1 VIPVLI
7 FIMADGLVVRHNYV
21 RYYNNMLTENLTC
34 DTLYSK
40 REREERFMDKFYKNL
55 GAKIKKIREKQGL
68 SQEELGKKLGVKR
81 VAISQIET
89 GGRKISAEEITE
101 FAKVCNIPTDIL
113 LDVKKDIEIVFEKS
127 MEKTKQKEEI
137 RISVPQKN
145 LKKFK
150 EVLIYIL
157 EKVGSKPNVGET
169 VLYKLLYFMDFNFY
183 EKYEEQ
189 LIGATYIKN
198 HHGPTPKE
206 FVKIVEEMIDNEE
219 LVKVQNKYFEHLQ
232 KKYLPLRKPDLS
244 LLSAREKEAIDDVL
258 NSRLSDMN
266 ATQISEYSHG
276 DVPWKATDDGEII
289 DYESVFYR
297 NAPYSVREY
306 AE

>member
-1 VIPVLI
+1 
-7 FIMADGLVVRHNYV
+7 
-21 RYYNNMLTENLTC
+21 
-34 DTLYSK
+34 
-40 REREERFMDKFYKNL
+40 MDKFYRNL
-55 GAKIKKIREKQGL
+55 GLKIKRIRERLDL
-68 SQEELGKKLGVKR
+68 SQEALGKKMGMGR

-89 GGRKISAEEITE
+89 GDRKISAEEIAE
-101 FAKVCNIPTDIL
+101 FAKIFNVPTDIL
-113 LDVKKDIEIVFEKS
+113 LDIKKDIEIVFEKD
-127 MEKTKQKEEI
+127 MKKIEKKQEA

-145 LKKFK
+145 LQKFK
-150 EVLIYIL
+150 EILIYIL

-206 FVKIVEEMIDNEE
+206 FLKVVEEMINGEE
-219 LVKVQNKYFEHLQ
+219 LVKVQNKYFQHLQ

-244 LLSAREKEAIDDVL
+244 LLSAREKETIDDVL

-266 ATQISEYSHG
+266 ATQISDYSHG
-276 DVPWKATDDGEII
+276 DVPWEATEDGEII

>member
-1 VIPVLI
+1 
-7 FIMADGLVVRHNYV
+7 
-21 RYYNNMLTENLTC
+21 
-34 DTLYSK
+34 
-40 REREERFMDKFYKNL
+40 MDRFYKDL
-55 GAKIKKIREKQGL
+55 GAKVKKIREKLGL
-68 SQEELGKKLGVKR
+68 SQEALGKKLGMGR
-81 VAISQIET
+81 VAVSQIET
-89 GGRKISAEEITE
+89 GDRKISAEEIAE
-101 FAKVCNIPTDIL
+101 FAKVFNIPTDIL
-113 LDVKKDIEIVFEKS
+113 LSIKKDIEVVFEKEE
-127 MEKTKQKEEI
+127 MKKKVKKQEE

-145 LKKFK
+145 LQKFK

-206 FVKIVEEMIDNEE
+206 FVKIVEEMINNEE

-244 LLSAREKEAIDDVL
+244 LLSAREKETIDDVL

-266 ATQISEYSHG
+266 ATQISDYSHN
-276 DVPWKATDDGEII
+276 DVPWQTTDDGDVI

-306 AE
+306 GEQ